1 MIFHS
6 PYPEIA
12 IPDTA
17 LTPFVLRH
25 AKRLAGKAALIDG
38 VTGRAL
44 TYGELAEAIDRTAA
58 GLAERGL
65 RKGDVFAI
73 YAANCL
79 EYAVAFHAVASCG
92 GIVTTINPAY
102 TVAELAHQLADAGA
116 VALLTTPDL
125 LEKARDAAR
134 QAGVTDVFVFGEAA
148 GAAALASLQSS
159 GVPPTVALDPANDVV
174 ALPYS
179 SGTTGLPK
187 GVMLTHRNLVAN
199 VAQVAA
205 CGLVTEEDTLIG
217 VLPFFHIYGLTVLMN
232 ISLAVGATV
241 VVLPRYDLE
250 SFLQT
255 LERYAVT
262 FACIVPPIALSLA
275 KEGAVD
281 RYDLSRL
288 RAVVSG
294 AAPLGADLTNACR
307 ERIGCKVMQGY
318 GLTEASP
325 VTHLSPTDRDR
336 IAMGSVGHL
345 LPNTE
350 AKIVDT
356 ANGLNSGP
364 GEQGEIWIRG
374 PQVMKGYRN
383 RPEATAA
390 MLDGDGWLHTG
401 DIGCTDGNDN
411 FYVIDRLKEL
421 IKYKAF
427 QVAPAELE
435 AVLLS
440 HPAVADVAVVPS
452 PDEEAGEAPK
462 AFIVL
467 QGEATTDELM
477 TFVAAR
483 VAPYKKVRRI
493 EFIDQ
498 IPKSATGKILRRVLV
513 ERERAA
519 AAVPVPVLV

>member
-1 MIFHS
+1 MIFRS
-6 PYPEIA
+6 PSPDIA

-25 AKRLAGKAALIDG
+25 SERLADKAALIDG

-44 TYGELAEAIDRTAA
+44 TYGELAKAIDRTAA
-58 GLAERGL
+58 GLAKWGL

-102 TVAELAHQLADAGA
+102 TVDELAHQLVDAGA
-116 VALLTTPDL
+116 IALLTTPDL

-134 QAGVTDVFVFGEAA
+134 QAGVAEVFVFGKSA
-148 GAAALASLQSS
+148 GTATFASLQSS
-159 GVPPTVALDPANDVV
+159 GAAQMVALDPANDLV

-187 GVMLTHRNLVAN
+187 GVMLTHTNLVAN
-199 VAQVAA
+199 VSQVAA
-205 CGLVTEEDTLIG
+205 AGLVSEEDTLIG

-255 LERYAVT
+255 LERYSVT
-262 FACIVPPIALSLA
+262 FACVVPPIALALA
-275 KEGAVD
+275 KQDVVD
-281 RYDLSRL
+281 HYDLSRL

-294 AAPLGADLTNACR
+294 AAPLGVDVTNACR
-307 ERIGCKVMQGY
+307 ERVGCHVMQGY

-325 VTHLSPTDRDR
+325 VTHLSPADPDR
-336 IAMGSVGHL
+336 IAIGSVGQL

-350 AKIVDT
+350 ARIVDT
-356 ANGLNSGP
+356 ASGLDLGP
-364 GEQGEIWIRG
+364 GKQGEIWLRG
-374 PQVMKGYRN
+374 PQVMTGYRN

-390 MLDGDGWLHTG
+390 MLDEDGWLHTG
-401 DIGCTDGNDN
+401 DIGCADGNGN
-411 FYVIDRLKEL
+411 FFVVDRLKEL
-421 IKYKAF
+421 IKYKAY

-435 AVLLS
+435 ALLLS
-440 HPAVADVAVVPS
+440 HPAVADVAVIPS
-452 PDEEAGEAPK
+452 PDEDAGEAPK
-462 AFIVL
+462 AFVVL
-467 QGEATTDELM
+467 QGEATAEELM
-477 TFVAAR
+477 AFVAAR
-483 VAPYKKVRRI
+483 VAPYKKVRRL
-493 EFIDQ
+493 EFIGQ

-519 AAVPVPVLV
+519 VAVSVLA

>member
-1 MIFHS
+1 MIFRS
-6 PYPEIA
+6 PSADIA

-25 AKRLAGKAALIDG
+25 AARLADKPALIDDI
-38 VTGRAL
+38 TGRTL
-44 TYGELAEAIDRTAA
+44 TFGQLAEAIDRTAA
-58 GLAERGL
+58 GLAERGF

-102 TVAELAHQLADAGA
+102 TAAELAHQLADAGA
-116 VALLTTPDL
+116 TSLLTTPDL
-125 LEKARDAAR
+125 LEKARSAAL
-134 QAGVTDVFVFGEAA
+134 QAGVPEVFVFGEAA
-148 GAAALASLQSS
+148 GATPFASLQSS
-159 GVPPTVALDPANDVV
+159 GTPPSVALDPGNDLV

-187 GVMLTHRNLVAN
+187 GVMLTHTNLVAN

-255 LERYAVT
+255 LETYVVT
-262 FACIVPPIALSLA
+262 FACIVPPIVLALA
-275 KEGAVD
+275 KQAVVD
-281 RYDLSRL
+281 DYDLTRL
-288 RAVVSG
+288 RTVVSG
-294 AAPLGADLTNACR
+294 AAPLGADISHACR
-307 ERIGCKVMQGY
+307 ERIGCHVKQGY

-325 VTHLSPTDRDR
+325 VTHLSPMDPDR
-336 IAMGSVGHL
+336 IAIGSVGHL

-350 AKIVDT
+350 ARIVD
-356 ANGLNSGP
+356 AASGIEAGP

-383 RPEATAA
+383 RPDATAA
-390 MLDGDGWLHTG
+390 MLDADKWLHTG
-401 DIGCTDGNDN
+401 DIGCVDAAGN
-411 FYVIDRLKEL
+411 FFVVDRLKEL
-421 IKYKAF
+421 IKYKAY

-435 AVLLS
+435 AILLS

-452 PDEEAGEAPK
+452 PDEDAGEVPK
-462 AFIVL
+462 AFVVL
-467 QGEATTDELM
+467 ASVATPDELM
-477 TFVAAR
+477 AFVAER
-483 VAPYKKVRRI
+483 VAPFKKVRRI
-493 EFIDQ
+493 EYIDQ

-519 AAVPVPVLV
+519 AAVPVPVPV

>member
-1 MIFHS
+1 
-6 PYPEIA
+6 
-12 IPDTA
+12 
-17 LTPFVLRH
+17 
-25 AKRLAGKAALIDG
+25 
-38 VTGRAL
+38 
-44 TYGELAEAIDRTAA
+44 
-58 GLAERGL
+58 
-65 RKGDVFAI
+65 
-73 YAANCL
+73 
-79 EYAVAFHAVASCG
+79 
-92 GIVTTINPAY
+92 
-102 TVAELAHQLADAGA
+102 
-116 VALLTTPDL
+116 
-125 LEKARDAAR
+125 
-134 QAGVTDVFVFGEAA
+134 
-148 GAAALASLQSS
+148 
-159 GVPPTVALDPANDVV
+159 
-174 ALPYS
+174 
-179 SGTTGLPK
+179 
-187 GVMLTHRNLVAN
+187 
-199 VAQVAA
+199 VAA

-275 KEGAVD
+275 KESAVD

-288 RAVVSG
+288 KTVVSG
-294 AAPLGADLTNACR
+294 AAPLGVDITNACR
-307 ERIGCKVMQGY
+307 ERIGCKVVQGY

-325 VTHLSPTDRDR
+325 VTHLSPTDPDR

-356 ANGLNSGP
+356 ANGLDSGP
-364 GEQGEIWIRG
+364 VEQGEIWVRG

-401 DIGCTDGNDN
+401 DIGCTDGNGN
-411 FYVIDRLKEL
+411 FFVVDRLKEL

-452 PDEEAGEAPK
+452 PDEEAGEVPK
-462 AFIVL
+462 AFVVL
-467 QGEATTDELM
+467 QGEATSDELKAY
-477 TFVAAR
+477 VAAR
-483 VAPYKKVRRI
+483 VAPYKKVRRL
-493 EFIDQ
+493 EFVDQ

-519 AAVPVPVLV
+519 ATVPVLV